1 MFSKRNYIYLTI
13 LSFIFIF
20 ASCTQPASS
29 SSSDDDNSYNYSP
42 AQIAELKGYY
52 SKLIGTCWENE
63 ELNNSLYVKPK
74 NILTV
79 AFASDSVTINN
90 VRYTIN
96 QNTDLCFNDKV
107 TDEVLKNCSSPVF
120 FIKINNNFYGFSK
133 YLFNDNTYDDSNLD
147 VESLF
152 NGSYCYETLI
162 PSSTGSGGGSGN
174 NNTISGSYSFNNATG
189 SQSNGTITLSDGNWS
204 YSGSKSNPAASSG
217 TYTVN
222 GSKITVSWTA
232 SGYNNSETFT
242 VTTSG
247 SSSTWKSENTGVS
260 LLFSML
266 FGTTSLEM
274 TFNFAE

>member
-1 MFSKRNYIYLTI
+1 MFLKKNCIYLTI
-13 LSFIFIF
+13 LTFIFIF
-20 ASCTQPASS
+20 AGCTQPASS

-52 SKLIGTCWENE
+52 SKLIGTTWENE
-63 ELNNSLYVKPK
+63 QLNNQYALYPK
-74 NILTV
+74 NVLTIS
-79 AFASDSVTINN
+79 FADDSVTINN
-90 VRYTIN
+90 VRYAIN
-96 QNTDLCFNDKV
+96 QNTDLYFNDKV
-107 TDEVLKNCSSPVF
+107 TDEILKEDEISVF
-120 FIKINNNFYGFSK
+120 FLKINNNFYGFRN
-133 YLFNDNTYDDSNLD
+133 YLLDNSSYNDNYMDIDSVL
-147 VESLF
+147 
-152 NGSYCYETLI
+152 NGNFCSETLI
-162 PSSTGSGGGSGN
+162 PSTGGGGSGN
-174 NNTISGSYSFNNATG
+174 NNTIAGSYSFNNATG
-189 SQSNGTITLSDGNWS
+189 SQSNGTITLSDGNWT

>member
-1 MFSKRNYIYLTI
+1 MFLKRNYIYLTI
-13 LSFIFIF
+13 LSFIFIL
-20 ASCTQPASS
+20 AGCTQPASS

-52 SKLIGTCWENE
+52 SKLIGTSWENPDE
-63 ELNNSLYVKPK
+63 VKE
-74 NILTV
+74 NILTLS
-79 AFASDSVTINN
+79 FADDSVTINN
-90 VRYTIN
+90 VRYTFN
-96 QNTDLCFNDKV
+96 QNTDLYFNDKV
-107 TDEVLKNCSSPVF
+107 TDEILKNSTVTF
-120 FIKINNNFYGFSK
+120 FIKINNNFYGFTK
-133 YLFNDNTYDDSNLD
+133 YLFDNNSYNDNQLGVDS
-147 VESLF
+147 VK
-152 NGSYCYETLI
+152 NGKYCYESLKL
-162 PSSTGSGGGSGN
+162 SSTGGGSGN
-174 NNTISGSYSFNNATG
+174 NNIIAGSYSFNNATG
-189 SQSNGTITLSDGNWS
+189 SQSNGTITLSNGNWS

-274 TFNFAE
+274 TFIFAE